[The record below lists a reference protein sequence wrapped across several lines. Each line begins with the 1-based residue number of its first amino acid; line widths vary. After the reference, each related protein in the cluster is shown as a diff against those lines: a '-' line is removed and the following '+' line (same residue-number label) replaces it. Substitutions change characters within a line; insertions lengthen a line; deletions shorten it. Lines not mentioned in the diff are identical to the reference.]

1 MQGLAAGVGLFAT
14 ALLFGGMVFFAF
26 IVAPNVFRAL
36 GPQHAGAFLRR
47 LFPVYY
53 VFGAGMAGAAAIALV
68 PVAWEAALV
77 MAVVASGFV
86 FSRQGLMPRINAYR
100 DAELAGEASAKQP
113 FARLHRLSVVINLA
127 QMVLVALV
135 LVGFAGRAW

>member
-1 MQGLAAGVGLFAT
+1 VQGLAAGVGLFAT
-14 ALLFGGMVFFAF
+14 ALLFGGMVFFAL

-36 GPQHAGAFLRR
+36 GPQHAAAFLRR

-53 VFGAGMAGAAAIALV
+53 VFGAGMAAA
-68 PVAWEAALV
+68 
-77 MAVVASGFV
+77 AVVASGFV

-100 DAELAGEASAKQP
+100 DAELAGDASAKQP
-113 FARLHRLSVVINLA
+113 FARLHRLSVVVNLA

>member
-1 MQGLAAGVGLFAT
+1 
-14 ALLFGGMVFFAF
+14 
-26 IVAPNVFRAL
+26 
-36 GPQHAGAFLRR
+36 
-47 LFPVYY
+47 
-53 VFGAGMAGAAAIALV
+53 
-68 PVAWEAALV
+68 VAWEAALV

-100 DAELAGEASAKQP
+100 DAELAGDASATQP

>member
-1 MQGLAAGVGLFAT
+1 VEGLAAVVGLFAT

-36 GPQHAGAFLRR
+36 EARHAGAFLRR
-47 LFPVYY
+47 LFPVFY
-53 VFGAGMAGAAAIALV
+53 VFSAGMAAAAAIALA
-68 PVAWEAALV
+68 PLAWEAALV
-77 MAVVASGFV
+77 MALVASGFV
-86 FSRQGLMPRINAYR
+86 FSRQGLM
-100 DAELAGEASAKQP
+100 DAELAGDASARQP

-135 LVGFAGRAW
+135 LVGFAVRAW